1 MAVTVPRI
9 VAIGVLC
16 LGCVFATAQ
25 TTVRR
30 VTVFPN
36 GDSVQVEISASGPV
50 TPEAQVVTGPDRLVI
65 DFPNSTPGKDLHNV
79 SINRGKIK
87 GLRVGLFA
95 ANPPVTRIVVDL
107 LAPQPYEIVPSGST
121 IVLKLNG
128 GPNQVATAPKPA
140 LTSVSSHPA
149 NAFASPPVPV
159 GQVPRQ
165 VASVSRPP
173 MNPASPQPANGF
185 TSLPVPAA
193 PVPSPANQ
201 PQPRMSVDF
210 NNGKLKIF
218 SDRATLAEVLTEVRR
233 RTGADIAI
241 PPSAMQE
248 QVFGTLGPAAPR
260 EVMAALLNGSHFNFV
275 MVGADND
282 PSQLR
287 SVMLT
292 PRDGAPASVPA
303 IANQQPAFVEPP
315 PDSTDPAPPLEPE
328 PAAAEEQPSPD
339 QAADPAPADN
349 NAQAEP
355 DMSPRHRHRRGAAD
369 TAPPQ

>member
-1 MAVTVPRI
+1 MPSQTARIKAVSVPRI
-9 VAIGVLC
+9 FALAVLF
-16 LGCVFATAQ
+16 LGCTFATAQ

-65 DFPNSTPGKDLHNV
+65 DFPNSTPGKDLHNL

-95 ANPPVTRIVVDL
+95 SNPPVTRIVVDL
-107 LAPQPYEIVPSGST
+107 TGPQPYEIVPSGST

-128 GPNQVATAPKPA
+128 GPNQVASAPKPA
-140 LTSVSSHPA
+140 LTPVSSHPA
-149 NAFASPPVPV
+149 NAIALPPPPVSQPS
-159 GQVPRQ
+159 RQ

-173 MNPASPQPANGF
+173 MNSVPPQPANGF
-185 TSLPVPAA
+185 ASPPVPAA
-193 PVPSPANQ
+193 QVPAATTQ

-241 PPSAMQE
+241 PPSATQE

-303 IANQQPAFVEPP
+303 IASPPAV
-315 PDSTDPAPPLEPE
+315 D
-328 PAAAEEQPSPD
+328 EQPNPD
-339 QAADPAPADN
+339 LAADPAPADN

-355 DMSPRHRHRRGAAD
+355 DMSPRHHHRRGGAD
-369 TAPPQ
+369 SAPPQ

>member
-1 MAVTVPRI
+1 VF
-9 VAIGVLC
+9 GVLG
-16 LGCVFATAQ
+16 LSCVLATAQ

-30 VTVFPN
+30 VTAFPN

-50 TPEAQVVTGPDRLVI
+50 KPEAQVVTGPDRLVI
-65 DFPNSTPGKDLHNV
+65 DFPNSTPGKDLHNL

-87 GLRVGLFA
+87 GVRVGLFA
-95 ANPPVTRIVVDL
+95 SNPPVTRIVVDL
-107 LAPQPYEIVPSGST
+107 EAPQPYEIVPSGST

-128 GPNQVATAPKPA
+128 GPNQVASTPKPA
-140 LTSVSSHPA
+140 VTPVSTRPVNSFTA
-149 NAFASPPVPV
+149 APVPA
-159 GQVPRQ
+159 GQAPRQ
-165 VASVSRPP
+165 VASATRPG
-173 MNPASPQPANGF
+173 MNPASPQPSNAF
-185 TSLPVPAA
+185 TAPPAPAA
-193 PVPSPANQ
+193 QVPVAPP
-201 PQPRMSVDF
+201 PPRMSVDF
-210 NNGKLKIF
+210 KNGKLKIF

-241 PPSAMQE
+241 PPSAVQE
-248 QVFGTLGPAAPR
+248 QVFGTIGPAPPR

-315 PDSTDPAPPLEPE
+315 PDSTEPAPPLEPE
-328 PAAAEEQPSPD
+328 TPAVDEQPNPD
-339 QAADPAPADN
+339 LAADPAPAENGDN

-355 DMSPRHRHRRGAAD
+355 DMSPRHHHRRGTND
-369 TAPPQ
+369 PAPPQ